1 MGILKKDWKFWDS
14 AFLNTASYDFYY
26 DKIKELSISA
36 FEWKNLPETIDA
48 RFLELTLFERGNV
61 IFFKDEVLG
70 FLCLP
75 SANFGKW
82 NVYRIPRIRR
92 AFASNGYNMPLTI
105 ENSVIIYNNVL
116 RTPSIRD
123 CKLFAR
129 RLANFDRVID
139 TNVNAQK
146 TPVLVRCSEKE
157 RLSLLNLYKQ
167 YEGNE
172 PFVFGDQGL
181 SAKPLDVIRTDA
193 PYVADKIYELKTR
206 YWNEMLTF
214 KGITNLNITKKARLI
229 TDEVARN
236 QGGTIASRYSG
247 LMMRQQA
254 CEKINNMFG
263 LNISCEFREDS
274 DGINGDLNRDP
285 LDPVDGREGGADNE

>member
-1 MGILKKDWKFWDS
+1 MGILKKDYRFWES
-14 AFLNTASYDFYY
+14 AITNTACYDFYY
-26 DKIKELSISA
+26 DKIKELSVSA
-36 FEWKNLPETIDA
+36 FDWQNVPPEIDI
-48 RFLELTLFERGNV
+48 RFMELMLFERGAV
-61 IFFKDEVLG
+61 VFFRDEDMQQ

-75 SANFGKW
+75 YTEQGKW
-82 NVYRIPRIRR
+82 NVYRIPLLRR
-92 AFASNGYNMPLTI
+92 AFASNGYNKKLSI

-116 RTPSIRD
+116 RIPSIRD

-146 TPVLVRCSEKE
+146 TPVLIRCSEKE
-157 RLSLLNLYKQ
+157 RLTLVNLYKQ

-172 PFVFGDQGL
+172 PFIFGDQEL
-181 SAKPLDVIRTDA
+181 AAQPLNSVRTDA
-193 PYVADKIYELKTR
+193 PYVADKIYDLKTR

-214 KGITNLNITKKARLI
+214 KGISNLNVQKKERLI
-229 TDEVARN
+229 TDEVARS

-254 CEKINNMFG
+254 CEKINKMFG
-263 LNISCEFREDS
+263 LDIWCEFREDI
-274 DGINGDLNRDP
+274 DANNLTDADPDQEEGDQL
-285 LDPVDGREGGADNE
+285 E

>member
-14 AFLNTASYDFYY
+14 GFLNTATYDFYY

-36 FEWKNLPETIDA
+36 YEWKNMPASVDV
-48 RFLELTLFERGNV
+48 RFLELMLFERGNV
-61 IFFKDEVLG
+61 IFFRDDVLG

-75 SANFGKW
+75 AANFGKW
-82 NVYRIPRIRR
+82 NVYRIPLIRR
-92 AFASNGYNMPLTI
+92 AFASNGYNMQLNI
-105 ENSVIIYNNVL
+105 DNSVIIYNNVL

-129 RLANFDRVID
+129 RLAAFDRVID

-146 TPVLVRCSEKE
+146 TPVLIRCSEKE
-157 RLSLLNLYKQ
+157 RLSLLNLFKQ
-167 YEGNE
+167 YDGNE
-172 PFVFGDQGL
+172 PFIFGDQGL
-181 SAKPLDVIRTDA
+181 AAKPLDAIRTDA

-236 QGGTIASRYSG
+236 QGGTIASRFSG

-254 CEKINNMFG
+254 CEKINRMFD
-263 LNISCEFREDS
+263 LDIWCEFREDS
-274 DGINGDLNRDP
+274 DGVNGDP
-285 LDPVDGREGGADNE
+285 LEPVDGRGSGNNE

>member
-1 MGILKKDWKFWDS
+1 MGILKKDYRFWES
-14 AFLNTASYDFYY
+14 AITNTACYDFYY
-26 DKIKELSISA
+26 DKIKELSISV
-36 FEWKNLPETIDA
+36 FEWQNVPEEIDI
-48 RFLELTLFERGNV
+48 RFMELMLFERGAV
-61 IFFKDEVLG
+61 IFFRDEDMQQ

-75 SANFGKW
+75 YTEQGKW
-82 NVYRIPRIRR
+82 NVYRIPLLRR
-92 AFASNGYNMPLTI
+92 AFASNGYNKKLDI
-105 ENSVIIYNNVL
+105 DNSVIIYNNVL

-146 TPVLVRCSEKE
+146 TPVLIRCSEKE
-157 RLSLLNLYKQ
+157 RLTLVNLYKQ

-172 PFVFGDQGL
+172 PFIFGDQEL
-181 SAKPLDVIRTDA
+181 AAQPLNSVRTDA
-193 PYVADKIYELKTR
+193 PYVADRIYDLKTR

-214 KGITNLNITKKARLI
+214 KGISNLNVQKKERLI
-229 TDEVARN
+229 TDEVARS

-254 CEKINNMFG
+254 CEKINKMFG
-263 LNISCEFREDS
+263 LDIWCEFREDI
-274 DGINGDLNRDP
+274 DGNNLNDAVQDPGEDGDLD
-285 LDPVDGREGGADNE
+285 E